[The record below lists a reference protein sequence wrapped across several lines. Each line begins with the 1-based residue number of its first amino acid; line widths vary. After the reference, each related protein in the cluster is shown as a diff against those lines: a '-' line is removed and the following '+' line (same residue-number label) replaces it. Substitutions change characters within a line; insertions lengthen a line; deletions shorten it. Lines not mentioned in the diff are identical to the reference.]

1 MNIVLSK
8 EVYFGGKLVKQVT
21 CSIVMKIYILNARYK
36 EIIVIE
42 GARDFRDV
50 FIFGEFNLIVIPIS
64 R

>member
-1 MNIVLSK
+1 M
-8 EVYFGGKLVKQVT
+8 KQVT